1 MIGGLDDVY
10 DLVNGLKPIKGILV
24 SPSLTTSESVMRE
37 RRSSAMRERRAGYTR
52 GER

>member
-24 SPSLTTSESVMRE
+24 SESVFDNVRE
-37 RRSSAMRERRAGYTR
+37 CDA
-52 GER
+52 